1 MAIKDN
7 FKLYVSD
14 IGLLIAMLDDTVPYK
29 ILTNELG
36 IGKGMI
42 YENLAAESFHKL
54 NRPLYYFSKSSG
66 LEIDFITSIFNQS
79 YLVEVKAKDGN
90 TKASK
95 TVLENPNYKVDNL
108 LKLTSQNI
116 NQSNNI
122 FTVPYYLS
130 FYILKK

>member
-1 MAIKDN
+1 MVIENAWKADKDFKTDVVAPIKKGD
-7 FKLYVSD
+7 
-14 IGLLIAMLDDTVPYK
+14 K
-29 ILTNELG
+29 IKVT
-36 IGKGMI
+36 
-42 YENLAAESFHKL
+42 F
-54 NRPLYYFSKSSG
+54 
-66 LEIDFITSIFNQS
+66 
-79 YLVEVKAKDGN
+79 EVKAKDGN

-130 FYILKK
+130 FYILNK